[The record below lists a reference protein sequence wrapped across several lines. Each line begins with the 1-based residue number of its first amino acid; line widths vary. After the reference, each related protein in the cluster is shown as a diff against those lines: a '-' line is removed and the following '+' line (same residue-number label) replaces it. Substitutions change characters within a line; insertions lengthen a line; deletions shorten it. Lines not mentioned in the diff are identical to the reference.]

1 MDKTIRFGDLVR
13 NAGRPEVVALWTD
26 PKRDRQFTKAVR
38 ENRVVTVIQQPTSKR
53 KDYGR
58 IGFDQQAFASYLVFP
73 RPLPHANDAR
83 VIGIN
88 YELIEESTV
97 LDPVKVAV
105 PRSKA
110 KLPTQRKPA
119 LPPVPK
125 QKTFDV
131 VVRRTARVESAF
143 TIRASSKSAARVEA
157 LKTAKHQFFDLS
169 KAVFHEELVSV
180 DGVHGFPSQS
190 DD

>member
-13 NAGRPEVVALWTD
+13 NSGRPEVVALWTD

-53 KDYGR
+53 KDYGK
-58 IGFDQQAFASYLVFP
+58 IGFEQQAFASYLVFP
-73 RPLPHANDAR
+73 RPLPHANDAL

-88 YELIEESTV
+88 YDLIDESAV
-97 LDPVKVAV
+97 PDPVKLGT

-110 KLPTQRKPA
+110 KSTQPKPS

-125 QKTFDV
+125 QKKFDV
-131 VVRRTARVESAF
+131 VVRRTAKVELAF
-143 TIRASSKSAARVEA
+143 TIRATSKSVARVEA
-157 LKTAKHQFFDLS
+157 LKMAKHEAFDLA
-169 KAVFHEELVSV
+169 KAVFHEEFLSV
-180 DGVHGFPSQS
+180 D
-190 DD
+190 